1 MIERTANG
9 TGLVLKPDGTTF
21 IAAGDYEIW
30 YRLENELSH
39 PSEWGGELSM
49 VVRVR
54 PGEYILELEP
64 GDGRTGKIVL
74 EPPKLRRVN
83 GLKYYKYVFRG
94 STPLLLEGNSPV
106 VME

>member
-9 TGLVLKPDGTTF
+9 TGLLLKTDGTTF
-21 IAAGDYEIW
+21 IAAGDYEIR

-39 PSEWGGELSM
+39 PSDWDGELSM
-49 VVRVR
+49 VVRVK

-74 EPPKLRRVN
+74 ESGKLRKVN
-83 GLKYYKYVFRG
+83 GLKYYRYVFRG
-94 STPLLLEGNSPV
+94 STPLLLDGNSPV